1 MIVVTSEFTRPA
13 QCTAIL
19 TVQLWLVI
27 LLGMLASAPYSVGQ
41 IPSITLK
48 QPEAAPSVET
58 AEQADA
64 RLKLWLK
71 EARAVFA
78 RINEPSAEQELP
90 EGVELAEL
98 IDYRRNLEQ
107 IISGINRYLKIA
119 ESIPI
124 EAKALEAAR
133 EVNAAWHGFKEMPP
147 YSILMLD
154 ELVNQQDAIREKDAS
169 YRSSLALFERT
180 LSGVQDEARGSGD
193 ARRRVLSAVA
203 DNPVADGAANWRLE
217 ADNAKSRLLA
227 VRAQTLR
234 SNITLLKDQS
244 ETTKLQLVL
253 LDRQIATARKK
264 ATFSEED
271 LEKIKTS
278 AATRQAALLSEL
290 TAIRKRGQEANTV
303 KNRMQI
309 IKDQLLKTTP
319 EGTPL
324 EATPDLA
331 LATVKMEASET
342 RVDSLQFVAATLELL
357 AELETDGIES
367 YQQRKTVLAATSN
380 EAREAALQILRTSYD
395 RMTARGIV
403 LSNDLAAINADISRQ
418 EARASSRSADDPRL
432 LPLSD
437 VRASLWDKQAVI
449 QRAVQMTNAQSRM
462 MKRWLDE
469 FDEAHSNRP
478 LKIRFTEGIA
488 SAWASLKSLWVVDV
502 FTYNDTVMI
511 GGVASTQE
519 RGVTLGKFFIAI
531 SAFLISYI
539 IANRIKNRLRNTIVR
554 RGHIAEAQA
563 KTLSNW
569 SMIVVVLLLA
579 VSTLHFLKIPITVF
593 AFFGGALA
601 IGIGFG
607 MQTLIKNFI
616 SGIIVLAERK
626 IRVGDILDLSGV
638 VGTVIE
644 INTRSSIIRSA
655 DGIETM
661 VPNSIFLENRV
672 TNWTL
677 SNSQIRRTLRVI
689 APYGSSPQKVMEILT
704 EAAKRHG
711 LILKTPEPYAVFEDY
726 GDTYL
731 VFNLFFW
738 IDLGS
743 GTSGT
748 IVASDLRLMIEKHL
762 TELKLGSHKSLPEQ
776 VSEPTAANPSE
787 PHDSEPAA

>member
-1 MIVVTSEFTRPA
+1 MTVVTSDFSRA
-13 QCTAIL
+13 VKR
-19 TVQLWLVI
+19 TVMFSAQLWLRL
-27 LLGMLASAPYSVGQ
+27 LLGLLILAPLSQGQ
-41 IPSITLK
+41 IPGIPVK
-48 QPEAAPSVET
+48 QPEAAPSGET

-64 RLKLWLK
+64 RIKLWLK
-71 EARAVFA
+71 EARTVFA
-78 RINEPSAEQELP
+78 RVNEPSAEQELP
-90 EGVELAEL
+90 EGIELAEL

-133 EVNAAWHGFKEMPP
+133 ELNAAWHGFKEMPP

-154 ELVNQQDAIREKDAS
+154 ELINQQDAIREKDAS

-193 ARRRVLSAVA
+193 ARRRILSAVA
-203 DNPVADGAANWRLE
+203 DNPAADGAANWRLE
-217 ADNAKSRLLA
+217 ADNTKSRLLA
-227 VRAQTLR
+227 VRAQLLR

-244 ETTKLQLVL
+244 ETTKLQLLL

-264 ATFSEED
+264 ATFSEAD
-271 LEKIKTS
+271 LEKLKMS
-278 AATRQAALLSEL
+278 AADRQAALLSEL
-290 TAIRKRGQEANTV
+290 NGIRKRGQEANAV
-303 KNRMQI
+303 KNRMQN

-324 EATPDLA
+324 ESTPDLA

-357 AELETDGIES
+357 SELETDGIES
-367 YQQRKTVLAATSN
+367 YLHRKTVLAANSN

-403 LSNDLAAINADISRQ
+403 LSNELAAINADISRQ

-432 LPLSD
+432 LPLND

-449 QRAVQMTNAQSRM
+449 QRAVQMANSQSRM

-469 FDEAHSNRP
+469 FDELHASRP
-478 LKIRFTEGIA
+478 LRIRFTEGIA

-531 SAFLISYI
+531 SAFLISYF

-579 VSTLHFLKIPITVF
+579 VSTLHFLRIPITVF

-626 IRVGDILDLSGV
+626 IRVGDILDLNGV

-655 DGIETM
+655 DDIETM

-677 SNSQIRRTLRVI
+677 SNSRIRRTLRVI
-689 APYGSSPQKVMEILT
+689 APYGSSPQRVMEILT
-704 EAAKRHG
+704 DAAKRHG
-711 LILKTPEPYAVFEDY
+711 LILKDPEPYAVFEDY

-738 IDLGS
+738 INLGS
-743 GTSGT
+743 GTNGT

-762 TELKLGSHKSLPEQ
+762 TEMKLGTHKTISEQ
-776 VSEPTAANPSE
+776 ASEPTTANPSE